1 MVTLTTINTNIK
13 EGHQR
18 EETVTSS
25 SINDLLDAK
34 FVMRKDTI
42 PRIAV
47 ASTSNQ
53 MLILLKLLPTAPLA
67 MNLQIGTQIQVHQ
80 HT

>member
-1 MVTLTTINTNIK
+1 MVTLITINTNIK

-34 FVMRKDTI
+34 FVMRKDTM
-42 PRIAV
+42 PHIAV
-47 ASTSNQ
+47 ANTSNQ

-67 MNLQIGTQIQVHQ
+67 MNLQIGTQIRVHQ